1 MDTNNQPTT
10 TSNFMDTISDSIPDI
25 SSGSSD
31 PSLLEPTPLGSD
43 TESIFS
49 KPSTWIVM
57 FLIFIGIISLGVFY
71 FIQTI
76 GFDNLLKQGK
86 EIYNLLIIENEE
98 DEIKLPTNTHKNGS
112 TGSTGTY
119 KRHTHTNSSSSRGT
133 SSVTGSS
140 IIGSTGS
147 TGSTG
152 SRGSSNLEQLY
163 KALDSAASAYN
174 KTQEEEVKENWCYV
188 GLDNEGTRSC
198 SSVVN
203 SVDCMSGNVFPSRTM
218 CINNTLRV

>member
-10 TSNFMDTISDSIPDI
+10 SNFMDTITDSIPDI

-31 PSLLEPTPLGSD
+31 PSLLEPTTLGSD
-43 TESIFS
+43 SESIFS

-71 FIQTI
+71 FIQTV

-86 EIYNLLIIENEE
+86 EIYNLIIIENE
-98 DEIKLPTNTHKNGS
+98 DNDVTMPTYTGSTGSYKNGS
-112 TGSTGTY
+112 TGS
-119 KRHTHTNSSSSRGT
+119 SSTTSRSTFSSYT
-133 SSVTGSS
+133 
-140 IIGSTGS
+140 GSTGS

-152 SRGSSNLEQLY
+152 LSNLQQLY

-174 KTQEEEVKENWCYV
+174 EKQEKEVKESWCYV
-188 GLDNEGTRSC
+188 GLDNEGTRTC
-198 SSVVN
+198 SSVDK
-203 SVDCMSGNVFPSRTM
+203 SDDCMSGDIFSSRTL
-218 CINNTLRV
+218 CINPTLRV